1 MHATAI
7 ATPVPRS
14 LAAFDTDAMALAAEV
29 AWQVLDEVD
38 FGLLVTTADGR
49 LLHANGLARREL
61 DSRRALCASGG
72 HVACTALAG
81 QQALDQALRLA
92 GAGRRQLL
100 MLEAGDA
107 PLTLACIPL
116 AGGGRAQP
124 LVLLMLGRRPETQT
138 LALAFFA
145 RCHGITPAEE
155 NVLRGLC
162 GGLSVE
168 QVARGNGT
176 TVGTVRTQ
184 VRCLREKTASPS
196 IRHLLQRVA
205 ALPPVVPRA
214 LGGPP
219 TGAAQ
224 SAA

>member
-7 ATPVPRS
+7 ANPVPRR
-14 LAAFDTDAMALAAEV
+14 LAAFGLDAAALAAEV

-38 FGLLVTTADGR
+38 FGLLVTTGDGR

-100 MLEAGDA
+100 MLEAGDE

-116 AGGGRAQP
+116 PGSGADP

-214 LGGPP
+214 LGGPAP
-219 TGAAQ
+219 AAAQ